1 METRMSEIVSRKN
14 EHIKIGMIP
23 GHFATN
29 HSHVNCYVDMDS
41 VKCRFK
47 IAKEAARVISSE
59 YVSTPV
65 DTIICLEGT
74 RVLGALIAEQLSEN
88 YSHSVNDGRDI
99 CVITP
104 ELDSN
109 RQMIFRDNTQKMVW
123 NKQVLLLI
131 SSASTGRTIERSI
144 ECLKYYS
151 GKLAAVT
158 AIFSAID
165 EAGGGIAVHSL
176 FTAEDLP
183 GYFTLPSAE
192 CPMCR
197 EKQKVDAIINEHGYS
212 KI

>member
-1 METRMSEIVSRKN
+1 METRMSEIASKKN
-14 EHIKIGMIP
+14 RHIKIGIIP

-29 HSHVNCYVDMDS
+29 HSHVNYYVDMDS
-41 VKCRFK
+41 VKCRLK
-47 IAKEAARVISSE
+47 TAKEAAEVISAE
-59 YVSTPV
+59 YVSTQI

-74 RVLGALIAEQLSEN
+74 RMPGALIAEQLSEN
-88 YSHSVNDGRDI
+88 HSHSVNHGNDI

-109 RQMIFRDNTQKMVW
+109 KQMIFRDNTQNMIW
-123 NKQVLLLI
+123 NKRVLLLI
-131 SSASTGRTIERSI
+131 SSASTGRTIERSV
-144 ECLKYYS
+144 ECLRYYS
-151 GKLAAVT
+151 GILVAVA
-158 AIFSAID
+158 AIFSAIE
-165 EAGGGIAVHSL
+165 EAGGIHVNSL

-197 EKQKVDAIINEHGYS
+197 EKQKVDAIINDHGYS